1 MNYIDHC
8 FGKNLSAEQSFV
20 RPRMR
25 YTDVHYIKF
34 SIGYLE
40 MKWEEQGRIWF
51 AGLVNGW
58 VDFLGGYDQKIFVN
72 PMMKGKMLG
81 RSISFL
87 TNNRFGFKKV

>member
-58 VDFLGGYDQKIFVN
+58 VDFFGGYDQKIFVN